1 MGGYLQAASPWT
13 VQCGMLKKS
22 VIALLIAA
30 LPGLVGAANIPIE
43 GGCVLG
49 ESQVA
54 HGISPAQ
61 AEARII
67 QHARRYV
74 QSIGSYNRAKVE
86 TRRRASAYLE
96 LKAWTQS
103 DIIGFTRLQRELLYI
118 RVAGELATSRIDTSD
133 LPGYVAAIDQQIQDI
148 EIELGCDMLPPEIE

>member
-1 MGGYLQAASPWT
+1 
-13 VQCGMLKKS
+13 MLKKTI
-22 VIALLIAA
+22 IALLFAA
-30 LPGLVGAANIPIE
+30 LTGLAGAADIPIE

-49 ESQVA
+49 ESQLA
-54 HGISPAQ
+54 HGLSPAQ

-67 QHARRYV
+67 QYARRYV
-74 QSIGSYNRAKVE
+74 QSIASYNRAKTD
-86 TRRRASAYLE
+86 TRRGASEYLE

-148 EIELGCDMLPPEIE
+148 EIELGCDMLPPEVE